1 MLFRA
6 RIGSQGSCL
15 FNEDL
20 VSIGSKHF
28 QCLDR
33 FIAET
38 LEVLG
43 TDANE
48 ILVEEARALRANPG
62 PEEHAL
68 VNGFNEQMLKLFG
81 QSQA

>member
-1 MLFRA
+1 MRTELMN
-6 RIGSQGSCL
+6 SQ
-15 FNEDL
+15 EAA
-20 VSIGSKHF
+20 
-28 QCLDR
+28 QAMPLDR

-68 VNGFNEQMLKLFG
+68 VNGFNDQMLKLFDP
-81 QSQA
+81 SRHR